1 MTITKKLKSS
11 HPNLTNFIQILFQV
25 NLNRMWD
32 IWSFFFQLCPTFSFC
47 WDIWSFF
54 FQLCPTF
61 SFCWDICR
69 FSFDYVPHFPF
80 VGTYADFLSDYVPF
94 LISVGGSLAFFLHM
108 SCFRIS
114 VGGSSPFLH
123 MSCFRISVGGFLAF
137 FCICP
142 AFGFLWEVSLP
153 FWHMSHLLIPPQNLY
168 QMILIC
174 LSTYPVYKF
183 PEQNTL
189 IFLPFRII

>member
-1 MTITKKLKSS
+1 MEL
-11 HPNLTNFIQILFQV
+11 
-25 NLNRMWD
+25 
-32 IWSFFFQLCPTFSFC
+32 
-47 WDIWSFF
+47 
-54 FQLCPTF
+54 
-61 SFCWDICR
+61 
-69 FSFDYVPHFPF
+69 
-80 VGTYADFLSDYVPF
+80 FLSTMSHIF
-94 LISVGGSLAFFLHM
+94 LLLGHMQIFFLIMSRFWISVGGSLAFFLHM

-114 VGGSSPFLH
+114 VGGSLAFFLH
-123 MSCFRISVGGFLAF
+123 MSCFRISVGGSLAF

-142 AFGFLWEVSLP
+142 AFGFLWEVSSPFFAYVLLSDFCGRFP
-153 FWHMSHLLIPPQNLY
+153 CLFWHMSHLLIPPQNLY

>member
-1 MTITKKLKSS
+1 MVVDLLTITKKLKSS
-11 HPNLTNFIQILFQV
+11 HHHFTNFIQILFQV
-25 NLNRMWD
+25 NLNRM
-32 IWSFFFQLCPTFSFC
+32 

-94 LISVGGSLAFFLHM
+94 LDFCGRFPRLFLHM
-108 SCFRIS
+108 S
-114 VGGSSPFLH
+114 P
-123 MSCFRISVGGFLAF
+123 
-137 FCICP
+137 
-142 AFGFLWEVSLP
+142 
-153 FWHMSHLLIPPQNLY
+153 LLIPPQNLY

-183 PEQNTL
+183 PKQNTL

>member
-1 MTITKKLKSS
+1 MVADLLTITKKLKSS

-47 WDIWSFF
+47 WDI
-54 FQLCPTF
+54 
-61 SFCWDICR
+61 CR

-94 LISVGGSLAFFLHM
+94 LDFCGRFPRL
-108 SCFRIS
+108 
-114 VGGSSPFLH
+114 FLH

-137 FCICP
+137 FAYVLLSDFCGRFPC
-142 AFGFLWEVSLP
+142 L
-153 FWHMSHLLIPPQNLY
+153 FWHMSYFGISVGGFLAFFG
-168 QMILIC
+168 IC
-174 LSTYPVYKF
+174 PTF
-183 PEQNTL
+183 
-189 IFLPFRII
+189 

>member
-1 MTITKKLKSS
+1 MKNLSLIKPCKNGGWFIDHHKKLKSS

-47 WDIWSFF
+47 WDI
-54 FQLCPTF
+54 
-61 SFCWDICR
+61 CR
-69 FSFDYVPHFPF
+69 FSFW
-80 VGTYADFLSDYVPF
+80 L
-94 LISVGGSLAFFLHM
+94 
-108 SCFRIS
+108 
-114 VGGSSPFLH
+114 
-123 MSCFRISVGGFLAF
+123 
-137 FCICP
+137 CP
-142 AFGFLWEVSLP
+142 VSGFLWEVSSP
-153 FWHMSHLLIPPQNLY
+153 FFAYVLLSDFCGRFPRLFLHMSHLLIPPQNLY

>member
-47 WDIWSFF
+47 WDIG
-54 FQLCPTF
+54 
-61 SFCWDICR
+61 R

-94 LISVGGSLAFFLHM
+94 LDFCGRFPRLFL
-108 SCFRIS
+108 
-114 VGGSSPFLH
+114 
-123 MSCFRISVGGFLAF
+123 
-137 FCICP
+137 
-142 AFGFLWEVSLP
+142 
-153 FWHMSHLLIPPQNLY
+153 HMSHLLIPPQNLY

>member
-47 WDIWSFF
+47 WDI
-54 FQLCPTF
+54 
-61 SFCWDICR
+61 CR

-94 LISVGGSLAFFLHM
+94 LDFCGRFPRL
-108 SCFRIS
+108 
-114 VGGSSPFLH
+114 
-123 MSCFRISVGGFLAF
+123 

-153 FWHMSHLLIPPQNLY
+153 FLAYVLLWDFCGRFPRLFLHMSHLLIPPQNLY

>member
-1 MTITKKLKSS
+1 MVADLLTITKKLKSS

-32 IWSFFFQLCPTFSFC
+32 IWSFFFQLY
-47 WDIWSFF
+47 
-54 FQLCPTF
+54 PTF

-94 LISVGGSLAFFLHM
+94 LDFCGRFPRLFFAYVLL
-108 SCFRIS
+108 SDFCGRFPRLFFAYVLLS
-114 VGGSSPFLH
+114 DFCGRFPRLFL
-123 MSCFRISVGGFLAF
+123 
-137 FCICP
+137 
-142 AFGFLWEVSLP
+142 
-153 FWHMSHLLIPPQNLY
+153 HMSHLLIPPQNLY

>member
-1 MTITKKLKSS
+1 MVGDLLTITKKLKSS

-32 IWSFFFQLCPTFSFC
+32 IWSFFFQLY
-47 WDIWSFF
+47 
-54 FQLCPTF
+54 PTF

-94 LISVGGSLAFFLHM
+94 LDFCGRFPRL
-108 SCFRIS
+108 
-114 VGGSSPFLH
+114 
-123 MSCFRISVGGFLAF
+123 

-153 FWHMSHLLIPPQNLY
+153 FLAYVPPFNTATKSLSDDTYLFINIPC
-168 QMILIC
+168 I
-174 LSTYPVYKF
+174 
-183 PEQNTL
+183 
-189 IFLPFRII
+189 

>member
-1 MTITKKLKSS
+1 
-11 HPNLTNFIQILFQV
+11 
-25 NLNRMWD
+25 MWD
-32 IWSFFFQLCPTFSFC
+32 IC
-47 WDIWSFF
+47 SFF

-80 VGTYADFLSDYVPF
+80 VGTYADFLLTMSHIFLLLGYMQIFF
-94 LISVGGSLAFFLHM
+94 LIM
-108 SCFRIS
+108 SHFW
-114 VGGSSPFLH
+114 
-123 MSCFRISVGGFLAF
+123 ISVGGFLAF

-142 AFGFLWEVSLP
+142 AFGFLWDVPSPFFAYVLLSDFCGRFP
-153 FWHMSHLLIPPQNLY
+153 CLFWHMSHLLIPPQNLY

>member
-47 WDIWSFF
+47 WDIG
-54 FQLCPTF
+54 
-61 SFCWDICR
+61 R

-94 LISVGGSLAFFLHM
+94 LDFCGRFPRLFFAYVLL
-108 SCFRIS
+108 SDFCGR
-114 VGGSSPFLH
+114 FL
-123 MSCFRISVGGFLAF
+123 CL
-137 FCICP
+137 
-142 AFGFLWEVSLP
+142 

>member
-1 MTITKKLKSS
+1 MKNFRLIKPCKNGGWFIDHREKLK
-11 HPNLTNFIQILFQV
+11 NLHHYFTNFIQILFQV

-32 IWSFFFQLCPTFSFC
+32 IWSFFFR
-47 WDIWSFF
+47 
-54 FQLCPTF
+54 LCPTF

-69 FSFDYVPHFPF
+69 FSFW
-80 VGTYADFLSDYVPF
+80 L
-94 LISVGGSLAFFLHM
+94 
-108 SCFRIS
+108 
-114 VGGSSPFLH
+114 
-123 MSCFRISVGGFLAF
+123 
-137 FCICP
+137 CP
-142 AFGFLWEVSLP
+142 VFGFLWDVPSPFFAYVLLSDFCGRFP
-153 FWHMSHLLIPPQNLY
+153 CLFWHMSHLLIPPQNLY

>member
-1 MTITKKLKSS
+1 MKNFRLIKPCKNGGWFIDHREKLK
-11 HPNLTNFIQILFQV
+11 NLHHYFTNFIQILFQV
-25 NLNRMWD
+25 NLNRM
-32 IWSFFFQLCPTFSFC
+32 

-94 LISVGGSLAFFLHM
+94 LDFCGRFPRL
-108 SCFRIS
+108 
-114 VGGSSPFLH
+114 FLH

-137 FCICP
+137 FGICP
-142 AFGFLWEVSLP
+142 TLGFLWEVSSP
-153 FWHMSHLLIPPQNLY
+153 FFAYVPPFNTATKSLSDDTYLFINIPC
-168 QMILIC
+168 I
-174 LSTYPVYKF
+174 
-183 PEQNTL
+183 
-189 IFLPFRII
+189 

>member
-32 IWSFFFQLCPTFSFC
+32 IWSFFFQKY
-47 WDIWSFF
+47 
-54 FQLCPTF
+54 PTF

-94 LISVGGSLAFFLHM
+94 LDFCGRFPRLFFAYVLL
-108 SCFRIS
+108 SD
-114 VGGSSPFLH
+114 
-123 MSCFRISVGGFLAF
+123 
-137 FCICP
+137 FCGRFPC
-142 AFGFLWEVSLP
+142 L

>member
-1 MTITKKLKSS
+1 MVADLLTITKKLKSS

-47 WDIWSFF
+47 WDI
-54 FQLCPTF
+54 
-61 SFCWDICR
+61 CR
-69 FSFDYVPHFPF
+69 FSFDYVPFLDFCGRFPR
-80 VGTYADFLSDYVPF
+80 L
-94 LISVGGSLAFFLHM
+94 FLH
-108 SCFRIS
+108 I
-114 VGGSSPFLH
+114 
-123 MSCFRISVGGFLAF
+123 SCFRISVGGFLAF

-153 FWHMSHLLIPPQNLY
+153 FFAYVLLWDFCGRFPRLFLHMSHLLIPPQNLY

>member
-1 MTITKKLKSS
+1 MELFLSTMS
-11 HPNLTNFIQILFQV
+11 HIFLLLGHMQIFFLIMSRFWISV
-25 NLNRMWD
+25 GGSLA
-32 IWSFFFQLCPTFSFC
+32 FFFHMSCF
-47 WDIWSFF
+47 
-54 FQLCPTF
+54 
-61 SFCWDICR
+61 R
-69 FSFDYVPHFPF
+69 
-80 VGTYADFLSDYVPF
+80 
-94 LISVGGSLAFFLHM
+94 ISVGGSLAFFLHM

-114 VGGSSPFLH
+114 VGGS
-123 MSCFRISVGGFLAF
+123 LAF

-142 AFGFLWEVSLP
+142 AFGFLWEVSSPFFAYVLLSDFCGRFP
-153 FWHMSHLLIPPQNLY
+153 CLFWHMSHLLIPPQNLY

>member
-1 MTITKKLKSS
+1 MEL
-11 HPNLTNFIQILFQV
+11 
-25 NLNRMWD
+25 
-32 IWSFFFQLCPTFSFC
+32 
-47 WDIWSFF
+47 
-54 FQLCPTF
+54 
-61 SFCWDICR
+61 
-69 FSFDYVPHFPF
+69 
-80 VGTYADFLSDYVPF
+80 FLSTMSHIF
-94 LISVGGSLAFFLHM
+94 LLLGHMQIFFLIMSRFWISVGGSLAFFLHM

-114 VGGSSPFLH
+114 VGGS
-123 MSCFRISVGGFLAF
+123 LAF

-142 AFGFLWEVSLP
+142 AFGFLWEVSSPFFAYVPLSDFCGRFP
-153 FWHMSHLLIPPQNLY
+153 CLFWHMSHLLIPPQNLY

>member
-47 WDIWSFF
+47 WDI
-54 FQLCPTF
+54 
-61 SFCWDICR
+61 CR

-94 LISVGGSLAFFLHM
+94 LDFCGMFPRL
-108 SCFRIS
+108 
-114 VGGSSPFLH
+114 
-123 MSCFRISVGGFLAF
+123 F

-153 FWHMSHLLIPPQNLY
+153 FLAYVLLWDFCGRFPRLFLHMSHLLIPPQNLY

>member
-1 MTITKKLKSS
+1 MTGFTDKRRHLCSEKFNEPVYSQNVCFRICRWRTWVWLNLVKMVADLLTITQKLQSS

-47 WDIWSFF
+47 WDI
-54 FQLCPTF
+54 
-61 SFCWDICR
+61 CR
-69 FSFDYVPHFPF
+69 FSFWLCPVF
-80 VGTYADFLSDYVPF
+80 
-94 LISVGGSLAFFLHM
+94 
-108 SCFRIS
+108 
-114 VGGSSPFLH
+114 
-123 MSCFRISVGGFLAF
+123 GFLWEVPSPF

-153 FWHMSHLLIPPQNLY
+153 FLAYVLLWDFCGRFPRLFLHMSHLLIPPQNLY

>member
-1 MTITKKLKSS
+1 MVADLLTITKKLKSS

-32 IWSFFFQLCPTFSFC
+32 ICSFFFQLCPTFSFC
-47 WDIWSFF
+47 WDIG
-54 FQLCPTF
+54 
-61 SFCWDICR
+61 R

-94 LISVGGSLAFFLHM
+94 LDFCGRFPRLFL
-108 SCFRIS
+108 
-114 VGGSSPFLH
+114 
-123 MSCFRISVGGFLAF
+123 
-137 FCICP
+137 
-142 AFGFLWEVSLP
+142 
-153 FWHMSHLLIPPQNLY
+153 HMSHLLIPPQNLY

>member
-1 MTITKKLKSS
+1 MVADLLTITKKLKSS

-47 WDIWSFF
+47 WDIG
-54 FQLCPTF
+54 
-61 SFCWDICR
+61 R

-80 VGTYADFLSDYVPF
+80 VGTYADFLSDYFPF
-94 LISVGGSLAFFLHM
+94 LD
-108 SCFRIS
+108 
-114 VGGSSPFLH
+114 
-123 MSCFRISVGGFLAF
+123 
-137 FCICP
+137 FCGRFPC
-142 AFGFLWEVSLP
+142 L

>member
-1 MTITKKLKSS
+1 MVADLLTITKKLKSS

-94 LISVGGSLAFFLHM
+94 LDFCGRFPRL
-108 SCFRIS
+108 
-114 VGGSSPFLH
+114 FLH

-153 FWHMSHLLIPPQNLY
+153 FLAYVPPFNTATKSLSDDTYLFINIPC
-168 QMILIC
+168 I
-174 LSTYPVYKF
+174 
-183 PEQNTL
+183 
-189 IFLPFRII
+189 

>member
-25 NLNRMWD
+25 NLNRM
-32 IWSFFFQLCPTFSFC
+32 CEV
-47 WDIWSFF
+47 WSFF

-94 LISVGGSLAFFLHM
+94 LDFCGRFPRLFFAYVLL
-108 SCFRIS
+108 SDFCGR
-114 VGGSSPFLH
+114 FL
-123 MSCFRISVGGFLAF
+123 CL
-137 FCICP
+137 
-142 AFGFLWEVSLP
+142 

>member
-47 WDIWSFF
+47 WDI
-54 FQLCPTF
+54 
-61 SFCWDICR
+61 CR

-94 LISVGGSLAFFLHM
+94 L
-108 SCFRIS
+108 
-114 VGGSSPFLH
+114 H

-137 FCICP
+137 FGICP
-142 AFGFLWEVSLP
+142 TLGFLWEVSSP
-153 FWHMSHLLIPPQNLY
+153 FFAYVPPFNTATKSLSDDTYLFINIPC
-168 QMILIC
+168 I
-174 LSTYPVYKF
+174 
-183 PEQNTL
+183 
-189 IFLPFRII
+189 

>member
-94 LISVGGSLAFFLHM
+94 LDFCGRFPRLFFAYVLL
-108 SCFRIS
+108 SDFCGRFPRL
-114 VGGSSPFLH
+114 FL
-123 MSCFRISVGGFLAF
+123 
-137 FCICP
+137 
-142 AFGFLWEVSLP
+142 
-153 FWHMSHLLIPPQNLY
+153 HMSHLLIPPQNLY

>member
-1 MTITKKLKSS
+1 MVADLLTIAKIE
-11 HPNLTNFIQILFQV
+11 NLHHHFTNFIQILFQV
-25 NLNRMWD
+25 NLNRM
-32 IWSFFFQLCPTFSFC
+32 CEV
-47 WDIWSFF
+47 WSFF

-94 LISVGGSLAFFLHM
+94 LDFCGRFPRLFL
-108 SCFRIS
+108 
-114 VGGSSPFLH
+114 
-123 MSCFRISVGGFLAF
+123 
-137 FCICP
+137 
-142 AFGFLWEVSLP
+142 
-153 FWHMSHLLIPPQNLY
+153 HMSHLLIPPQNLY

>member
-1 MTITKKLKSS
+1 MVADLLTITKKLKSS

-47 WDIWSFF
+47 WDI
-54 FQLCPTF
+54 
-61 SFCWDICR
+61 CR

-94 LISVGGSLAFFLHM
+94 LD
-108 SCFRIS
+108 
-114 VGGSSPFLH
+114 
-123 MSCFRISVGGFLAF
+123 
-137 FCICP
+137 FCGRFP
-142 AFGFLWEVSLP
+142 RL

>member
-1 MTITKKLKSS
+1 MVADLLTITKKLKSS

-47 WDIWSFF
+47 WDI
-54 FQLCPTF
+54 
-61 SFCWDICR
+61 CR

-94 LISVGGSLAFFLHM
+94 LDFCGRFPRLFL
-108 SCFRIS
+108 
-114 VGGSSPFLH
+114 
-123 MSCFRISVGGFLAF
+123 
-137 FCICP
+137 
-142 AFGFLWEVSLP
+142 
-153 FWHMSHLLIPPQNLY
+153 HMSHLLIPPQNLY
-168 QMILIC
+168 QMILIY

-183 PEQNTL
+183 PKQNTL

>member
-94 LISVGGSLAFFLHM
+94 LDFCGRFPRL
-108 SCFRIS
+108 
-114 VGGSSPFLH
+114 FLH

-137 FCICP
+137 FGICP
-142 AFGFLWEVSLP
+142 TLGFLWEVSSP
-153 FWHMSHLLIPPQNLY
+153 FFAYVPPFNTATKSLSDDTYLFINIPC
-168 QMILIC
+168 I
-174 LSTYPVYKF
+174 
-183 PEQNTL
+183 
-189 IFLPFRII
+189 

>member
-1 MTITKKLKSS
+1 
-11 HPNLTNFIQILFQV
+11 
-25 NLNRMWD
+25 MWD
-32 IWSFFFQLCPTFSFC
+32 IWSFFFRLCPTFSFC
-47 WDIWSFF
+47 
-54 FQLCPTF
+54 C
-61 SFCWDICR
+61 DICR

-80 VGTYADFLSDYVPF
+80 VGTYADFLSTMSHIFLLLGHMQLFF
-94 LISVGGSLAFFLHM
+94 LIM
-108 SCFRIS
+108 SRFW
-114 VGGSSPFLH
+114 
-123 MSCFRISVGGFLAF
+123 ISVGGFLAF

-153 FWHMSHLLIPPQNLY
+153 FLAYVLLWDFCGRFPRLFLHMSHLLIPPQNLY